1 MTDNLLLAQSY
12 DVSGEGSETIDVD
25 TAKYSRIRVIA
36 YAQSGTQTKVKVVVR
51 VTNSKDSETLGEL
64 EPFYVESDGRTST
77 PVYEIPGPHL
87 QFVVQRIPNEPDIA
101 TGVFSVFGDV
111 GIMIKP
117 STNPGAPTAGASFM
131 GQLYVDRDGAL
142 YFCVKSG
149 TPGTWKTVKLDD
161 ISTKK

>member
-1 MTDNLLLAQSY
+1 MTDNLVLAQGY
-12 DVSGEGSETIDVD
+12 DVSGGEFETIDVD

-36 YAQSGTQTKVKVVVR
+36 YAQSGTQARVKVVVR
-51 VTNSKDSETLGEL
+51 VTTVKDGGTLGEL

-87 QFVVQRIPNEPDIA
+87 QFILTRDSEKGPA

-117 STNPGAPTAGASFM
+117 SANPGAPTAGASSM
-131 GQLYVDRDGAL
+131 GQLYVDRDGVL
-142 YFCVKSG
+142 YFCLKSG